1 MVVLRALLL
10 STLVAAALGLATDWQ
25 LSADMAGVGNAGGSS
40 GGFVDRF
47 SSEMTVDGAGGYP
60 LSALGKASQTSASNS
75 TPQASMAVRVDKKLM
90 TRGAELYVS
99 TIPFERF
106 SAPTEGGLQRWSAV
120 AMEAADANGI
130 PRQFFIRLIS
140 QESGFK
146 PTSISKA
153 GALGIAQF
161 MPATAVAMGLRD
173 PFEPVTAIH
182 ASAAYLAML
191 LKRFGNVGLAAAA
204 YNAGAERV
212 SGWLSGRRSLPEET
226 RNYVRAVTGLDAE
239 SWRGPAALTP
249 APGPA
254 HAVSH
259 KTSRHSVSAT
269 SLARR

>member
-1 MVVLRALLL
+1 
-10 STLVAAALGLATDWQ
+10 
-25 LSADMAGVGNAGGSS
+25 
-40 GGFVDRF
+40 
-47 SSEMTVDGAGGYP
+47 
-60 LSALGKASQTSASNS
+60 
-75 TPQASMAVRVDKKLM
+75 
-90 TRGAELYVS
+90 
-99 TIPFERF
+99 
-106 SAPTEGGLQRWSAV
+106 
-120 AMEAADANGI
+120 MEAADANGI

-140 QESGFK
+140 QESGFR

-239 SWRGPAALTP
+239 SWRGPAVLNSV
-249 APGPA
+249 PGPA
-254 HAVSH
+254 NAVSH
-259 KTSRHSVSAT
+259 KKSRHTVSAT
-269 SLARR
+269 NLCQAINSTGAVCRVQTSY